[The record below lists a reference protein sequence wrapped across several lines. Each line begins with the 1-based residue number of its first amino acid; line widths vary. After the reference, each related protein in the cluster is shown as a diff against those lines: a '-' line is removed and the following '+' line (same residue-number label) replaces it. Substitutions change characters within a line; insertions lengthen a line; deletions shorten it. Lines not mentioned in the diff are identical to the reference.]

1 MRDLGAGL
9 QEWTAEGAKFALCV
23 VVETWGSSPRPIGS
37 AMAVRE
43 SGAFLGSVSGGCV
56 ESEVVQEAVLCLKK
70 GQSRVLVYEGIEPGQ
85 LWKAGLTCGGRVRI
99 QVAPFS
105 ALPDQRTLL
114 SLVLSDKL
122 PFQLVLSGEAGAAE
136 WTAEIDSNDEGSSP
150 LAEPSVALQGSG
162 VRIQYPAPERLIIVG
177 GGQIAR
183 HLIPMARE
191 VGFET
196 VLIDPRSAFAASSTY
211 SSAPNYASTKPPREA
226 LRDLIL
232 TAGDFAVVL
241 AHDPKIDDPALEAL
255 LPSKARYVGALG
267 SRKSQDERQERL
279 RSRGLEE
286 GEIAR
291 IHGPVGLDI
300 GAKSPAE
307 IALSIL
313 AEIVS
318 VRRKASP

>member
-9 QEWTAEGAKFALCV
+9 QEWSAEGAKFALCV

-56 ESEVVQEAVLCLKK
+56 ESEVVHEAVQCLTK
-70 GQSRVLVYEGIEPGQ
+70 GHSRELVYEGFEPGQ

-105 ALPDQRTLL
+105 SSPDQRSLL
-114 SLVLSDKL
+114 SRALAERL
-122 PFQLVLSGEAGAAE
+122 PFQLVLCGEAGAAE
-136 WTAEIDSNDEGSSP
+136 WTVESDSDDEGSAG
-150 LAEPSVALQGSG
+150 LGEPSVTVQSSG
-162 VRIQYPAPERLIIVG
+162 IRIRYPAPERLIIVG

-191 VGFET
+191 VGFE
-196 VLIDPRSAFAASSTY
+196 VLLVDPRSRFAEPST
-211 SSAPNYASTKPPREA
+211 SPRAPDHTSTRPPHEA
-226 LRDLIL
+226 LCELCL
-232 TAGDFAVVL
+232 TANDFAVVL

-255 LPSKARYVGALG
+255 LPSKVRYVGALG
-267 SRKSQDERQERL
+267 SRKTQDERRERL
-279 RSRGLEE
+279 RSLGLTES
-286 GEIAR
+286 EIGR
-291 IHGPVGLDI
+291 IYGPVGLDI